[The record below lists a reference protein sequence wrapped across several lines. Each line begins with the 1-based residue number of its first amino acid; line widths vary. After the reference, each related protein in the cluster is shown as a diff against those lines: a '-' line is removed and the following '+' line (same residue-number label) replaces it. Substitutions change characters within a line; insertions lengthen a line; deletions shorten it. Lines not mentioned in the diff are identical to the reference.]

1 MGRYDAQIEKSKQ
14 MLADAEADYAKR
26 AARTDL
32 PRSTRE
38 FVLAEAQRR
47 IDEAKGMIETFTK
60 ANR

>member
-47 IDEAKGMIETFTK
+47 IDEARGMIETFTE

>member
-14 MLADAEADYAKR
+14 MLADAEADYAER

-47 IDEAKGMIETFTK
+47 IDEAKGMIETFTE